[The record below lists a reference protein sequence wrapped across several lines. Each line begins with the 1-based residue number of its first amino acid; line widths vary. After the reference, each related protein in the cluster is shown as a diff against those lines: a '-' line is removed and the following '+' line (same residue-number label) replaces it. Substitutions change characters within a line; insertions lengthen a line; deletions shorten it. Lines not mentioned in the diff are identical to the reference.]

1 MRGSRHRSGRTAAL
15 VAAAVLLLAPFLLF
29 VLYAFS
35 KRWFYP
41 QILPHEWTAEAFRR
55 QIGDSVTTSALVTS
69 LVIAGLV
76 SIISL
81 MVGWPAA
88 RVLGTRALSG
98 KRFILLVLFLPTVVP
113 PVAEGMGLNVLFLRL
128 GLAGTVLGVVLVHL
142 IPTLPY
148 VVFSLTAFFSRY
160 DLGYEQQATMLGA
173 GRVRVL
179 FRIAMPLARP
189 GLVVAGLFAFL
200 VSWSQYLLTLMIG
213 GGRVFTLPM
222 LLFSSASGGD
232 TATIAVL
239 SLLFVAP
246 PILLILVAV
255 RYLGVGGEAGE
266 PTVPL

>member
-1 MRGSRHRSGRTAAL
+1 MNPRLATGLAVVLILVIFGGRFIRVIPPGHEGVAVLFGQVQDTPYPEGFHLVNPLLSWETFDVRQKTHKEEAL
-15 VAAAVLLLAPFLLF
+15 VPTRDQLQTKIDVSVQYRLVGSMTPEILRNTGVL
-29 VLYAFS
+29 S
-35 KRWFYP
+35 QMR
-41 QILPHEWTAEAFRR
+41 
-55 QIGDSVTTSALVTS
+55 D
-69 LVIAGLV
+69 
-76 SIISL
+76 
-81 MVGWPAA
+81 
-88 RVLGTRALSG
+88 
-98 KRFILLVLFLPTVVP
+98 
-113 PVAEGMGLNVLFLRL
+113 
-128 GLAGTVLGVVLVHL
+128 VHL